1 MEFKEQE
8 LINFITNC
16 TNKMKEV
23 DPNIIISA
31 AVMSN
36 YSSAK
41 NTFLQ
46 DYRKWLELSI
56 IDEIEPMAYT
66 PSTNNLNSTIDSFND
81 LYNEY
86 NVRIG
91 ISPRIDDRNIIT
103 DLEQMYYASKKDGY
117 VMFASTLYYDNLFKN
132 ILINN
137 HNQDYLN
144 DLTSDEKAKEYEI
157 NDAIDMING
166 YYSVINNEIYDDLVN
181 QLHLGYDYLDLIKNL
196 NDEKMKEYL
205 INKLS

>member
-117 VMFASTLYYDNLFKN
+117 VMFASTLYYDDLFKN

-181 QLHLGYDYLDLIKNL
+181 QLHLGYDYLDLINNL

-205 INKLS
+205 LDKLS